1 MKAPPPDIEA
11 LAPICGLV
19 ALEPKRAHG
28 IITPGSANSRIH
40 RGAKAV
46 LLDCQKGYR
55 VSTLQETENISPESP
70 PQEGEGSGQR
80 TRFIILG
87 AVLALAVGY
96 MVFAA
101 FPGNVLYFL
110 TVSEF
115 MRADEY
121 RDGRTI
127 RVSGALVDGSFH
139 RQEKSTYSNFQLAD
153 KEGGAPERLVASYVG
168 VMPDLFFNP
177 HSEIILEG
185 RYGPDD
191 VFEAESILVKC
202 PSKYRALEEEESAQG

>member
-1 MKAPPPDIEA
+1 M
-11 LAPICGLV
+11 
-19 ALEPKRAHG
+19 
-28 IITPGSANSRIH
+28 
-40 RGAKAV
+40 
-46 LLDCQKGYR
+46 
-55 VSTLQETENISPESP
+55 QETENISAELLSQES
-70 PQEGEGSGQR
+70 EGSGHR

-121 RDGRTI
+121 RDGRTV
-127 RVSGALVDGSFH
+127 RVAGALVGGSFQ
-139 RQEKSTYSNFQLAD
+139 RQGNSISSDFQLTD
-153 KEGGAPERLVASYVG
+153 KEGGAPERLAASYVG

-185 RYGPDD
+185 RYGPDN

-202 PSKYRALEEEESAQG
+202 PSKYQALEEELPAIG

>member
-1 MKAPPPDIEA
+1 MQDIE
-11 LAPICGLV
+11 
-19 ALEPKRAHG
+19 
-28 IITPGSANSRIH
+28 N
-40 RGAKAV
+40 
-46 LLDCQKGYR
+46 
-55 VSTLQETENISPESP
+55 NSPEP
-70 PQEGEGSGQR
+70 RHQESEGSGQR
-80 TRFIILG
+80 NRFIVLG

-115 MRADEY
+115 LRGDEY
-121 RDGRTI
+121 QDGRTL

-139 RQEKSTYSNFQLAD
+139 RQENSTYANFQMVD

-202 PSKYRALEEEESAQG
+202 PSKYQALEEEQSAKG